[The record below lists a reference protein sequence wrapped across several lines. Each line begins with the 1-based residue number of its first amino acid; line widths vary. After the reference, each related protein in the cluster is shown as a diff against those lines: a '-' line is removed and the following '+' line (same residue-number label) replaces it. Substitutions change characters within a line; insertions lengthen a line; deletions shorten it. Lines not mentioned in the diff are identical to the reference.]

1 MAKTPEKEEE
11 IKQNAKRKHSLVEED
26 ETEAK
31 KLSSET
37 ASQLKSTPRTK
48 SRESSDEEE
57 EEEDKKMKSETI
69 FPGEYSE
76 IKFPETSELVNA
88 RFGDEKNQSASL
100 EKIDEEEEEEI
111 DDDDEEEEEETD
123 DDDDEEEE
131 EDDDEEHEEEDT
143 DEDEVSF
150 PGFGYS
156 FDGEILSR
164 FPDIKKILGCIE
176 DCTMPFE
183 QKIVKTDVDKLIL
196 SRDEVKS
203 RILPLLKKSE
213 KSDLKGEG
221 GIVVKVYDEFGK
233 SYKMMFKFI
242 DDQFMLCT
250 RWKYLFEDH
259 KLNENGDCY
268 AAVWM
273 FRHKRS
279 RKRCFAVIL
288 KTSKTQD

>member
-11 IKQNAKRKHSLVEED
+11 IKQNAKRKHSLVEEE

-31 KLSSET
+31 KMSSET
-37 ASQLKSTPRTK
+37 AFQLKSTPRTK
-48 SRESSDEEE
+48 SQESSDEEE

-88 RFGDEKNQSASL
+88 RFGDEKNQR
-100 EKIDEEEEEEI
+100 
-111 DDDDEEEEEETD
+111 
-123 DDDDEEEE
+123 
-131 EDDDEEHEEEDT
+131 
-143 DEDEVSF
+143 
-150 PGFGYS
+150 FGYS

-203 RILPLLKKSE
+203 RILPLLKKS
-213 KSDLKGEG
+213 DLKGGG
-221 GIVVKVYDEFGK
+221 GIVVKVYDEFSK

-279 RKRCFAVIL
+279 RKRCFAVIM